1 MSSSRATLRGGCE
14 GLAQVLTFAPPSSD
28 PANLLPGNHVAP
40 RLSFLPRC
48 PGSTGSVQVLLP
60 LPVPWLPRTQQDMG
74 AKGFLRLL
82 LSSPRNSFQV
92 PPQGPG
98 RACLLP
104 MGCEL
109 PSCHSLHTVIYS
121 VAFPQS
127 FSSFFFN
134 LAVFFFS
141 AALFFIFFGC
151 TKRHMGS

>member
-1 MSSSRATLRGGCE
+1 MLRGGFE
-14 GLAQVLTFAPPSSD
+14 GLAQVLTFAPPSSN

-40 RLSFLPRC
+40 RLSFLPRY

-60 LPVPWLPRTQQDMG
+60 LPVSWLPSTQQDMG
-74 AKGFLRLL
+74 SKCFLRLL

-109 PSCHSLHTVIYS
+109 PSCHSLHTVTYS

-134 LAVFFFS
+134 LAVFYFFCS
-141 AALFFIFFGC
+141 FIFYF
-151 TKRHMGS
+151 